1 MKNLLFLATGLAVST
16 SVFAQGP
23 SAKSAPTTPY
33 YLGIGIGVSDFGVT
47 QANATYTEHDER
59 DTSSKI
65 FAGYQLNRQFAVE
78 VGYHNLGKYKA
89 ALSGGEETASNTNK
103 GTAWVV
109 AAKLT
114 PMSEEKIS
122 PFFKL
127 GASHLTNK
135 ESGLLNGA
143 AYSLKKSKTN
153 AYYAIGVDYEISK
166 TLGFSL
172 AYESFGKA
180 GDNNDNNQPIRIK
193 PTALS
198 LSFTTRF

>member
-1 MKNLLFLATGLAVST
+1 LATGLAVST

-23 SAKSAPTTPY
+23 SAKSVPTTPY

-47 QANATYTEHDER
+47 QYAGAAYTEHDER

-89 ALSGGEETASNTNK
+89 TLSEGGYTISGGNK

-127 GASHLTNK
+127 GASRLTNK
-135 ESGLLNGA
+135 ESGVFTRGA
-143 AYSLKKSKTN
+143 DSVAYSLKKSKTN

-180 GDNNDNNQPIRIK
+180 GDNDAEDQPLRIK